1 MATRN
6 DNCTTCGGFGFTIE
20 HNGYEEF
27 MTGCR
32 ECSVAAQEADDFGA
46 QVDRIVVSWDGTFI
60 DVRMP

>member
-6 DNCTTCGGFGFTIE
+6 DNCMTCGGFGFTIE

-27 MTGCR
+27 MTGCP
-32 ECSVAAQEADDFGA
+32 ECSVAAQEADARDA
-46 QVDRIVVSWDGTFI
+46 KQRVVVSWDGTFI